1 MLNLSYNMLIA
12 EIFIKVTFNICMY
25 PMAHPRYI
33 MELAAGGK
41 SISGSIPASYGEAT
55 DLLSSI
61 QH

>member
-1 MLNLSYNMLIA
+1 MLIA
-12 EIFIKVTFNICMY
+12 EIFIKVTLNICVY

-33 MELAAGGK
+33 MELGAGGK
-41 SISGSIPASYGEAT
+41 STNGSVPASYGEAT